1 LAMKTMAATMATS
14 SMDVH
19 PMNFFQ
25 MRRNDVCVC
34 VSVMSAPVVRGEQ
47 MRVT

>member
-1 LAMKTMAATMATS
+1 MKTMAATRATS
-14 SMDVH
+14 SIEVH

-25 MRRNDVCVC
+25 MRRNDVCF
-34 VSVMSAPVVRGEQ
+34 SVMSAPDWWGEQ